1 MIGSVLILT
10 ALIFSAGSMVMYYL
24 TFKGNASLLGYA
36 RVSYHLMAMF
46 VVSASA
52 FLWYIILTHQYQYH
66 YVYNYSMNSL
76 SAGFLLSSFWGG
88 QEGSFLLWLLLT
100 AVTGV
105 FLQSYASKKTGLEP
119 AVMMIFT
126 LSTTFLLIMVSPFF
140 KNPFAYLW
148 SEPVFINIKDIGRQY
163 LSLPVLQQFLFSDA
177 QTNSTMVRMS
187 AELRA
192 ALGSSGISVN
202 DFIVNGRGLNPQLL
216 NFWMQIHP
224 PVLFAGFALSAVP
237 FSFAVAA
244 LIKNEYSEWIEH
256 TLPWLLAGSGILGL
270 GIMMGGYWAYEVLG
284 WGGYWAWDPV
294 ENSSLIPWLVSVAAI
309 HTILGQRKTQSEGGV
324 GKYVRLNLILCLLSY
339 LLVIYSTFLTR
350 SGVLGEASV
359 HSFVDPGRL
368 VYSFLVLFIIIF
380 LLLGAGLVLYRW
392 KSLSIKA
399 APDESLLSRESAL
412 FTGAVVLCASAFI
425 IFVGTS
431 SPIFKISVDTSFY
444 DKMNL
449 PIAIIMGLLNGFSL
463 LLKWKF
469 TEKNEFLKPLLI
481 HSAASIA
488 LTAVIAAIYWIGNI
502 PALLLIFSSLL
513 TIIINGAVAIKIIR
527 GNYKKLGAYI
537 SHIGIAVFLLG
548 VIGSASLASE
558 KNLKLVPNKPQEVF
572 GCKFTFTDIVPFDGN
587 TKYKFFINVEQ
598 GGNSKKAEPV
608 MYISDF
614 NNSLMREPSIIN
626 TFSKDIYISPLSYD
640 TPNPHS
646 GTFIKLSKGEPVEIS
661 GIYVTFEGFNLSKE
675 QMQAMSEGKESE
687 VTAEMT
693 SRANGKT
700 GKFTLS
706 AKLNGKDEKLTEYEL
721 PGTKIKIRLASLDA
735 RGSVEIEKINP
746 EEKQTVQQEPV
757 LSISASVKPFISLV
771 WLGVIIMCAGFAL
784 STIRRLKETPFHK

>member
-1 MIGSVLILT
+1 MIGSVFILT
-10 ALIFSAGSMVMYYL
+10 ALIFSAGAMVMYYL
-24 TFKGNASLLGYA
+24 VYRGNTAVLNYA
-36 RVSYHLMAMF
+36 RLSYHLMAMF

-76 SAGFLLSSFWGG
+76 STGFLLSSFWGG

-100 AVTGV
+100 AITGV
-105 FLQSYASKKTGLEP
+105 FLQSYTSKKNDLEP
-119 AVMMIFT
+119 RVMVTFT

-140 KNPFAYLW
+140 KNPFSYLW

-163 LSLPVLQQFLFSDA
+163 LNLPVLQGFFFSDA

-192 ALGSSGISVN
+192 ALSSAGISVN

-237 FSFAVAA
+237 FAFAVAA
-244 LIKNEYSEWIEH
+244 LIKNEYKDWIEH
-256 TLPWLLAGSGILGL
+256 ALPWLLAGSGVLGL

-294 ENSSLIPWLVSVAAI
+294 ENSSLIPWLVSVAVL
-309 HTILGQRKTQSEGGV
+309 HTMLGQKKNQSEGGE
-324 GKYVRLNLILCLLSY
+324 GKYVRVNLILCLSSY
-339 LLVIYSTFLTR
+339 ILVIYSTFLTR
-350 SGVLGEASV
+350 SGVLGDASV

-380 LLLGAGLVLYRW
+380 LLLGAGLILYRW
-392 KSLSIKA
+392 KSLSAKS
-399 APDESLLSRESAL
+399 APDESILSREAAL
-412 FTGAVVLCASAFI
+412 FTGAIVLCASAFI
-425 IFVGTS
+425 IFLGTS

-449 PIAIIMGLLNGFSL
+449 PLAIIMGLLNGLSL
-463 LLKWKF
+463 LLKWKY
-469 TEKNEFLKPLLI
+469 TGRKELVKPLLI
-481 HSAASIA
+481 DSAAAIIV
-488 LTAVIAAIYWIGNI
+488 TVVIAILYGINN
-502 PALLLIFSSLL
+502 LLAVLLVLSSLF
-513 TIIINGAVAIKIIR
+513 TIILNGAVVFKIIK
-527 GNYKKLGAYI
+527 GDFKKLGAYI

-548 VIGSASLASE
+548 VIGSASLAGE
-558 KNLKLVPNKPQEVF
+558 KDLKLLPNKPKEAF
-572 GCKFTFTDIVPFDGN
+572 GYKFTFVDVVPFEAN
-587 TKYKFFINVEQ
+587 TKYKFLINVEQ
-598 GGNSKKAEPV
+598 GGETKKAEPV

-626 TFSKDIYISPLSYD
+626 TFLKDIYISPLSYD

-646 GTFIKLSKGEPVEIS
+646 DSFVKLSKGKPVTIS
-661 GIYVTFEGFNLSKE
+661 GVDVTFEGFNLGKE

-693 SRANGKT
+693 SMVNGKT
-700 GKFTLS
+700 EKFTLS
-706 AKLNGKDEKLTEYEL
+706 AKLNGKEEKLTEYEL
-721 PGTKIKIRLASLDA
+721 PGTKTRIKLASLDA
-735 RGSVEIEKINP
+735 RGIVEIEIVRP
-746 EEKQTVQQEPV
+746 DEKPAVQQEPV
-757 LSISASVKPFISLV
+757 LSISASIKPFISFV
-771 WLGVIIMCAGFAL
+771 WLGVIIMCAGFAF
-784 STIRRLKETPFHK
+784 STVRRWKENAK